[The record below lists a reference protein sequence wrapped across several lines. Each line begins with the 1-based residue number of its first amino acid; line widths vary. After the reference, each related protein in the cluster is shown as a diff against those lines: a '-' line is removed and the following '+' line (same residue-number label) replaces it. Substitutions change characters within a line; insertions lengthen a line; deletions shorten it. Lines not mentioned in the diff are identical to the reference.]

1 MQEQGNAV
9 DLNFLVEKRVTG
21 CGRGDD
27 LARDCTA
34 TCTTVP
40 WSK

>member
-9 DLNFLVEKRVTG
+9 DLNSLVEKRVTV
-21 CGRGDD
+21 CGRGMIF
-27 LARDCTA
+27 ARDYTA